1 MVNLCVEV
9 RYVLSD
15 LKTTIRTP
23 TCGHFLSFHKTFLF
37 AQSKVTGELFW
48 NVTDYCRTSLDAP
61 IFFKSYI

>member
-9 RYVLSD
+9 RYVSSD

-37 AQSKVTGELFW
+37 AQSKVTGELF
-48 NVTDYCRTSLDAP
+48 
-61 IFFKSYI
+61 